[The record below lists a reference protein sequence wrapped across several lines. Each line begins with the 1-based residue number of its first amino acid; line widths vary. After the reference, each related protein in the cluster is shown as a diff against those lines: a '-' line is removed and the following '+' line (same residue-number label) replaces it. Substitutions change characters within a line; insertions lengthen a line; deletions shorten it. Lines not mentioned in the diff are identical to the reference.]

1 MTQVSRPSETWKSAE
16 QAVSQAAIDQADIS
30 KSNELLNRQPAAIQA
45 YQSGMQQGLQA
56 VKQWLTQEQMYSGLP
71 VTALQDQIQLHLTD
85 QGLGL
90 SVAIERAVLG
100 YLQHSL
106 AVHHPYCVAHLHCP
120 TLVVSQVAELLIN
133 ASNQSLDSWDQSPSA
148 SVMEVKLMTWLRS
161 RLGYALGDAG
171 VFTSGGT
178 QSNLMGLLLAR
189 DHIVQQV
196 WRRRVQTDGLPA
208 DHHRI
213 KVICSANAHFSVQ
226 KNMALLGL
234 GLGSVVSVPVNAKGQ
249 MQTSILSEVV
259 TQVQQDGAVI
269 AAIVATAGTT
279 DSGAI
284 DPLLEIAKIATQH
297 GIWLHVDAAWGGA
310 LLLSKHYRHWLDGI
324 EQADSVT
331 LDFHKHFFQP
341 ISCGAFLLKDPAHY
355 QLMHYQADYLNSAFD
370 ESQGVPNLVAKSL
383 QTTRRFDALKLWM
396 SLEALGLDRFSQLIE
411 HGIRLAQQIAPI
423 IQQTAEMTL
432 LQSPQLSSVLF
443 RVTPTALHH
452 SHWDLFNQALAD
464 RLLAAGHANIGVTRF
479 QDLTS
484 LKLTLLNPSIQ
495 LSDIQQLLSLIQQ
508 QAKQLLATA
517 SESLA

>member
-1 MTQVSRPSETWKSAE
+1 MTHASRPSESWTSSE
-16 QAVSQAAIDQADIS
+16 PVVITQADTS
-30 KSNELLNRQPAAIQA
+30 VLNGLLDRQPAAIQS
-45 YQSGMQQGLQA
+45 YQSGMQQALQA
-56 VKQWLTQEQMYSGLP
+56 VSQWLTQDQMYSGLP
-71 VTALQDQIQLHLTD
+71 VSALQDQIQLQVTD

-90 SVAIERAVLG
+90 SAAIEHAVAD

-120 TLVVSQVAELLIN
+120 TLVVSQVAELLMN

-148 SVMEVKLMTWLRS
+148 SVMEVKLIAWLRT
-161 RLGYALGDAG
+161 RLGYPSGDAG

-189 DHIVQQV
+189 DRVVQQV
-196 WRRRVQTDGLPA
+196 WRQRVQTHGLPA
-208 DHHRI
+208 DHQRI

-234 GLGSVVSVPVNAKGQ
+234 GFSSVVSVPVNINGQ
-249 MQTSILSEVV
+249 MQISALSQIVA
-259 TQVQQDGAVI
+259 QLQQDGAVI

-284 DPLLEIAKIATQH
+284 DALLEIAEIAMQH
-297 GIWLHVDAAWGGA
+297 QIWLHVDAAWGGA
-310 LLLSKHYRHWLDGI
+310 LLLSKNYRHWLNGI
-324 EQADSVT
+324 ELADSVT

-341 ISCGAFLLKDPAHY
+341 ISCGAFLLKDPANY

-396 SLEALGLDRFSQLIE
+396 SLEALGLDQFSQLIE
-411 HGIRLAQQIAPI
+411 HGIRLAQQIALI

-432 LQSPQLSSVLF
+432 LQPPQLSSVLF

-452 SHWDLFNQALAD
+452 SHWDAFNQALAD
-464 RLLAAGHANIGVTRF
+464 RLLAAGQANIGVTRF
-479 QDLTS
+479 QDQTS
-484 LKLTLLNPSIQ
+484 LKLTLLNPSTQ
-495 LSDIQQLLSLIQQ
+495 LSDLQQLLSLIQQ
-508 QAKQLLATA
+508 QVKQILTTA